1 MNDYFKLMVKIQQKN
16 IGNKEKGQNLLLIEI
31 LEDDLVKIN
40 IPFVVY
46 ASIGKDGDKKLK
58 SLYARLNETRKQMA
72 DVYQEID
79 QYYRKNYNDKSN

>member
-1 MNDYFKLMVKIQQKN
+1 MTKIHNKK
-16 IGNKEKGQNLLLIEI
+16 IENKEKGQNLLLIEI
-31 LEDDLVKIN
+31 LEDDLVKLQ

-58 SLYARLNETRKQMA
+58 SLYARLNQSRKDMA

-79 QYYRKNYNDKSN
+79 SYYRKNYNDKSN